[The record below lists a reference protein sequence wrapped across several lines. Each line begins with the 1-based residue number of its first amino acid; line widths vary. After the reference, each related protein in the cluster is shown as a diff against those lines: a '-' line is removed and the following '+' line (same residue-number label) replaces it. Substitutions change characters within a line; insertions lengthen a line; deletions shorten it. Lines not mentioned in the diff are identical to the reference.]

1 MNATIA
7 QQTLAK
13 ALGIV
18 TKAVNHRSTLPVLGN
33 VALYADGDGVRV
45 AATDLNVGIT
55 LWIPGQVDDTGAI
68 TLPARLFAEFVNSLP
83 DAAVTLNLLTKTMT
97 AALSCGRTQANIKGI
112 DAAEYPLL
120 AEKVDDV
127 TAVTLSAATLRNMVD
142 AVLFA
147 AATDQSRPTL
157 TGVKLDLQHGQMKL
171 AATDGYR
178 LAVATETVETDAE
191 LSAIVPASALAT
203 MSGILADADTVRMWV
218 DDGRRM
224 VVEATATEKA
234 KWTRA
239 VVEIA
244 LIEAKYPDYTAIIPK
259 FADVTATVNVDAL
272 SKAVR
277 VAQLFARDNSN
288 IVRLKLGDGLQVAAT
303 SAEAGDNTSAIDA
316 KIDGLG
322 DPFAFEIAMNS
333 KFILDMLGQLD
344 VTDVT
349 MEMTQPNRPLKVAT
363 DGRLYVVMPMNLA
376 R

>member
-1 MNATIA
+1 MNVTIA
-7 QQTLAK
+7 QATLAK

-55 LWIPGQVDDTGAI
+55 LWIPGQVDDAGAI

-83 DAAVTLNLLTKTMT
+83 DAPVSLNLLTKTMT

-112 DAAEYPLL
+112 DAAEYPQL
-120 AEKVDDV
+120 AEQVADDV

-147 AATDQSRPTL
+147 AATDVSRPTL
-157 TGVKLDLQHGQMKL
+157 TGVKLDMQGGQLKL

-191 LSAIVPASALAT
+191 LSAIVPATALAT

-218 DDGRRM
+218 DDGRKM

-234 KWTRA
+234 KWRHA
-239 VVEIA
+239 CVEMS
-244 LIEAKYPDYTAIIPK
+244 LIDAKYPDYSAIIPK
-259 FADVTATVNVDAL
+259 RADVKATVNVDAL

-277 VAQLFARDNSN
+277 VAQLFGRDNSN
-288 IVRLKLGDGLQVAAT
+288 IVRLNAGDGRMVVSAT
-303 SAEAGDNTSAIDA
+303 SSEAGDNTSELAA
-316 KIDGLG
+316 EVDGDG
-322 DPFAFEIAMNS
+322 IEIAMNS
-333 KFILDMLGQLD
+333 RYLLDMLAQLD

-349 MEMTQPNRPLKVAT
+349 LEMTQPNRPLKVAT
-363 DGRLYVVMPMNLA
+363 DGRLYVVMPMHPP

>member
-1 MNATIA
+1 MNVTIA
-7 QQTLAK
+7 QATLAK

-55 LWIPGQVDDTGAI
+55 LWIPGQVDDAGAI

-83 DAAVTLNLLTKTMT
+83 DAPVTLNLLTKTMT
-97 AALSCGRTQANIKGI
+97 AALNCGRTQANIKGI
-112 DAAEYPLL
+112 DAAEYPQL
-120 AEKVDDV
+120 AEQVADDV
-127 TAVTLSAATLRNMVD
+127 TAVTLSASTLRTMVD

-157 TGVKLDLQHGQMKL
+157 TGVKMDMQGGQLKL

-178 LAVATETVETDAE
+178 LAVATETVGTDAE

-203 MSGILADADTVRMWV
+203 MSGILADAAYVRLWV

-224 VVEATATEKA
+224 VVEATAGAA

-239 VVEIA
+239 VVEMS

-259 FADVTATVNVDAL
+259 RADVTATVNVDAL

-277 VAQLFARDNSN
+277 VAQLFGRDNSN
-288 IVRLKLGDGLQVAAT
+288 IVRLNAGDGRMVVSAT
-303 SAEAGDNTSAIDA
+303 SSEAGDNTSELAA
-316 KIDGLG
+316 EVDGDG
-322 DPFAFEIAMNS
+322 IEIAMNS
-333 KFILDMLGQLD
+333 RYLLDMLAQLD

-349 MEMTQPNRPLKVAT
+349 LEMTQPNRPLKVAT
-363 DGRLYVVMPMNLA
+363 DGRLYVVMPMHPP

>member
-1 MNATIA
+1 MNVTIA
-7 QQTLAK
+7 QATLAK

-55 LWIPGQVDDTGAI
+55 LWIPATVNDAGAI
-68 TLPARLFAEFVNSLP
+68 TLPARLFGEFVNSLP
-83 DAAVTLNLLTKTMT
+83 DAPVMLNLLTKTMT

-112 DAAEYPLL
+112 SADEYPLL

-127 TAVTLSAATLRNMVD
+127 IAVTLSAATLRNMVD

-147 AATDQSRPTL
+147 AATDISRPTL
-157 TGVKLDLQHGQMKL
+157 TGVKLDMQHGQLKL

-178 LAVATETVETDAE
+178 LAVATETVESDAE
-191 LSAIVPASALAT
+191 LSAIVPATALAT
-203 MSGILADADTVRMWV
+203 MSGILADADKMRMWV

-224 VVEATATEKA
+224 VVEATATDKA

-239 VVEIA
+239 VVEA
-244 LIEAKYPDYTAIIPK
+244 SLIEANYPDYSAIIPK
-259 FADVTATVNVDAL
+259 RADVKATVNVDAL

-277 VAQLFARDNSN
+277 VAQLFGRDNSN
-288 IVRLKLGDGLQVAAT
+288 IVRMNAGDGRMVVSAT
-303 SAEAGDNTSAIDA
+303 SAEAGDNTSELAA
-316 KIDGLG
+316 EVDGDG
-322 DPFAFEIAMNS
+322 IEIAMNS
-333 KFILDMLGQLD
+333 RYMLDMLGQLD

-349 MEMTQPNRPLKVAT
+349 LEMTQPNRPLKVTT
-363 DGRLYVVMPMNLA
+363 DGRLYVIMPMALA

>member
-1 MNATIA
+1 MNVTIA
-7 QQTLAK
+7 QATLAK

-55 LWIPGQVDDTGAI
+55 LWIPGQVDDAGAI

-83 DAAVTLNLLTKTMT
+83 DAPVSLNLLTKTMT

-112 DAAEYPLL
+112 DAAEYPQL
-120 AEKVDDV
+120 AEQVADDV

-147 AATDQSRPTL
+147 AATDVSRPTL
-157 TGVKLDLQHGQMKL
+157 TGVKLDMQGGQLKL

-191 LSAIVPASALAT
+191 LSAIVPATALAT

-218 DDGRRM
+218 DDGRKM

-234 KWTRA
+234 KWRHA
-239 VVEIA
+239 CVEMS
-244 LIEAKYPDYTAIIPK
+244 LIDAKYPDYSAIIPK
-259 FADVTATVNVDAL
+259 RADVKATVNVDAL

-277 VAQLFARDNSN
+277 VAQLFGRDNSN
-288 IVRLKLGDGLQVAAT
+288 IVRLNAGDGRMVVSAT
-303 SAEAGDNTSAIDA
+303 SSEAGDNTSELAA
-316 KIDGLG
+316 EVDGDG
-322 DPFAFEIAMNS
+322 IEIAMNS
-333 KFILDMLGQLD
+333 RYLLDMLAQLD

-349 MEMTQPNRPLKVAT
+349 LEMTQPNRPLKVAT